1 MNFRSRVFEQER
13 EGGLLCTRK
22 GLALERS
29 LAAYQQRQ
37 EGRLSNRKVS
47 PCGGGGLW
55 KFSCYCFNFLKEGN
69 CKVIS

>member
-37 EGRLSNRKVS
+37 EGRLSKRKGES
-47 PCGGGGLW
+47 MW
-55 KFSCYCFNFLKEGN
+55 R
-69 CKVIS
+69 